1 MHPGPKKSEGFTVF
15 LPITAERTCVKRSA
29 VVSMAVAYLR
39 EVGWGGVVT
48 LLPFRALAAIKSVPP
63 AKTSVNGRA
72 VTVAGVSGDG
82 PGIHRIN

>member
-1 MHPGPKKSEGFTVF
+1 M
-15 LPITAERTCVKRSA
+15 PITADKTCVKRSA

-48 LLPFRALAAIKSVPP
+48 LLPFRAFAAIKSVPP

-72 VTVAGVSGDG
+72 AALAGVSGMATAVT
-82 PGIHRIN
+82 